1 MESELIRGDAIAMV
15 SVDLAGELQVLA
27 GLLGQRGERRWI
39 RDGEVGQNLPVDGNV
54 GLFQAVYQT
63 AVRETVK
70 PGGCIDSNDPQ
81 RAEIS
86 LFLTTVPVC
95 IGKRAIDGVVRGAIK
110 LASPSTIPACGLQ
123 YFLSS
128 ASRSDAVRRSW
139 HVDGLL
145 VAPGSVRAVSASGP
159 AEPEPQKPR
168 QDGGSHRKSVGT
180 VSWEAGAERGPG
192 RIYAPR
198 RVFAGASCVCCSFL
212 SDYASP
218 LTSCVQSHRTSGV

>member
-70 PGGCIDSNDPQ
+70 PGGCVDSNDPQ

-86 LFLTTVPVC
+86 LFLATVPVR

-139 HVDGLL
+139 HVHGLL

-159 AEPEPQKPR
+159 ARPERESHGRVAGPT
-168 QDGGSHRKSVGT
+168 GSRFRT
-180 VSWEAGAERGPG
+180 VSWEAGAEPGPG

-212 SDYASP
+212 SDYA
-218 LTSCVQSHRTSGV
+218 